1 MEFWQKTEKIID
13 MMDRHI
19 IRKVAARVMIVA
31 GLGWICVQST
41 VQAQEGLP
49 EYLEMAMQNNPGIQ
63 ASFKQYEA
71 ALEKV
76 NQKGALPD
84 PQFSAGIFL
93 RPMELL
99 MGNQRAEMSLMQM
112 FPWFGMNR
120 VQKDEAMLMA
130 EAKFHAFREEKNRLA
145 FQVKDAYYQ
154 MLLLESDIDV
164 TSENLELLYIMEELA
179 LIKYQGG
186 DVSAA
191 ATSLQNAMRTAPSG
205 SNSASRQDGMGMG
218 NQGNAAPAQMPAQS
232 QKMNPMG
239 SDTGSGKMTDI
250 MRIQVQKIA
259 LENDIKQISE
269 GLRALKIRFNQ
280 LIGRPYHYDVRL
292 LFPDISASTVML
304 DNSDSIWANN
314 PMLNMLEKESQ
325 AFRAQA
331 EMAKLE
337 GRPMMGVGINYMI
350 FSPRP
355 ESGTIGGMDGM
366 EYMPSGMG
374 TNMVMPMV
382 TMSLPIYRKKY
393 KSMQQEA
400 ELWRENAMLQKQSV
414 LQTLETGFESEL
426 VSFQNAQRRQLLL
439 QEQVKMTRQILEI
452 QVTAFAS
459 GEGRLDEVISI
470 MKELIDFDQEFTST
484 MVESHMSLARLE
496 ALIGI

>member
-49 EYLEMAMQNNPGIQ
+49 EYLEMAMQNNPAIQ

-145 FQVKDAYYQ
+145 FQVKEAYYQ
-154 MLLLESDIDV
+154 MLLLESNIDV
-164 TSENLELLYIMEELA
+164 TSENLELMHIMEELA

-186 DVSAA
+186 DGSAA
-191 ATSLQNAMRTAPSG
+191 ATSLQNAMRSGPSG
-205 SNSASRQDGMGMG
+205 PKSAPRQDGMGMG
-218 NQGNAAPAQMPAQS
+218 NQGNAASAPMPAQS
-232 QKMNPMG
+232 QAMNSME
-239 SDTGSGKMTDI
+239 STGSGKMTDV
-250 MRIQVQKIA
+250 MRIQVQKMA
-259 LENDIKQISE
+259 LENEIKQASE
-269 GLRALKIRFNQ
+269 SLRALKIRFNQ
-280 LIGRPYHYDVRL
+280 LIGKPYQSDVRL
-292 LFPDISASTVML
+292 FFPDISASTVML
-304 DNSDSIWANN
+304 DKSDSIWANN
-314 PMLNMLEKESQ
+314 PMLKMLEKEGQ
-325 AFRAQA
+325 AYRAQA

-337 GRPMMGVGINYMI
+337 GRPMMGLGLNYMV

-355 ESGTIGGMDGM
+355 ESGMIGGMDGM

-374 TNMVMPMV
+374 NNMVMPMV
-382 TMSLPIYRKKY
+382 TLSLPIYRKKY
-393 KSMQQEA
+393 KSMQREA
-400 ELWRENAMLQKQSV
+400 ELWRDNATLQKQSV
-414 LQTLETGFESEL
+414 LENLETGFEAEL
-426 VSFQNAQRRQLLL
+426 VAFQNAQRTQMLL

-452 QVTAFAS
+452 QVTSYAS
-459 GEGRLDEVISI
+459 GEGRLEDILSI
-470 MKELIDFDQEFTST
+470 MKELIAFDQEFTNS
-484 MVESHMSLARLE
+484 MVEAHTALARLE

>member
-1 MEFWQKTEKIID
+1 MDKII
-13 MMDRHI
+13 RNTT
-19 IRKVAARVMIVA
+19 RKSTARAIMLSA
-31 GLGWICVQST
+31 FMWIWVQNS
-41 VQAQEGLP
+41 VRAQEGLP
-49 EYLEMAMQNNPGIQ
+49 EYLEMAMQNNPAIQ

-76 NQKGALPD
+76 NQKGALQD

-130 EAKFHAFREEKNRLA
+130 EAKFHAFREEKNQLA
-145 FQVKDAYYQ
+145 FQVKETYYQ
-154 MLLLESDIDV
+154 LLSLESNLDIA
-164 TSENLELLYIMEELA
+164 SENLELLRIMEQLA
-179 LIKYQGG
+179 LIRYQGG
-186 DVSAA
+186 DVSEAA
-191 ATSLQNAMRTAPSG
+191 SSLQNAMRTAPKSP
-205 SNSASRQDGMGMG
+205 SASSQADGMGMG
-218 NQGNAAPAQMPAQS
+218 TMANAVSTTMPAQS
-232 QKMNPMG
+232 QQMG
-239 SDTGSGKMTDI
+239 AMGTAAGNGKMTDI

-259 LENDIKQISE
+259 LENEIKQTSE
-269 GLRALKIRFNQ
+269 SLRALKIRFNQ
-280 LIGRPYHYDVRL
+280 LVGRPYQSDVRL
-292 LFPDISASTVML
+292 LFPDTSASSML
-304 DNSDSIWANN
+304 LENPDSIWANN

-374 TNMVMPMV
+374 NNMVMPMV

-470 MKELIDFDQEFTST
+470 MKELIDFDQEFTAT

>member
-1 MEFWQKTEKIID
+1 MD
-13 MMDRHI
+13 MMNRYL
-19 IRKVAARVMIVA
+19 IRKVTAKIVIVA
-31 GLGWICVQST
+31 GLGWVCSQGT
-41 VQAQEGLP
+41 VQAQEGLH
-49 EYLEMAMQNNPGIQ
+49 EYLEMAMQNNPAVQ

-76 NQKGALPD
+76 NQKGSLPD

-112 FPWFGMNR
+112 FPWFGMNK

-145 FQVKDAYYQ
+145 FQVKETYYQ
-154 MLLLESDIDV
+154 MLLLESNIDV
-164 TSENLELLYIMEELA
+164 TSENLELLRIMEELA
-179 LIKYQGG
+179 LIKYRGG

-191 ATSLQNAMRTAPSG
+191 TTTLQNAMRTAPSG
-205 SNSASRQDGMGMG
+205 SNSATRQDGMGMG
-218 NQGNAAPAQMPAQS
+218 NQGNAAPAAMPAQS
-232 QKMNPMG
+232 QTMNPMG

-269 GLRALKIRFNQ
+269 SLRALKIRFNQ
-280 LIGRPYHYDVRL
+280 LIGRPYQSDVRL
-292 LFPDISASTVML
+292 LFPDISASAVML
-304 DNSDSIWANN
+304 DYSDSIWANN

-337 GRPMMGVGINYMI
+337 GRPMMGLGLNYMV

-355 ESGTIGGMDGM
+355 ESGMIGGMDGM

-374 TNMVMPMV
+374 NNMVMPMV

-393 KSMQQEA
+393 KSMQREA

-414 LQTLETGFESEL
+414 LQNLETGFEAEL
-426 VSFQNAQRRQLLL
+426 VAFQNAQRTQMLL

-452 QVTAFAS
+452 QVTSYAS
-459 GEGRLDEVISI
+459 GEGRLDDVLSI
-470 MKELIDFDQEFTST
+470 MKELIAFDQEFTNT
-484 MVESHMSLARLE
+484 MVERHMALARLE